1 MKPTFTKYLVKLK
14 KITEL
19 QENMHKGNYSI
30 SKKKRNKEKR
40 KKISK
45 EILTKLH
52 FCSTFREKTTTP
64 INICLAEKQLLKT

>member
-40 KKISK
+40 KKNQQRD
-45 EILTKLH
+45 L
-52 FCSTFREKTTTP
+52 
-64 INICLAEKQLLKT
+64 N